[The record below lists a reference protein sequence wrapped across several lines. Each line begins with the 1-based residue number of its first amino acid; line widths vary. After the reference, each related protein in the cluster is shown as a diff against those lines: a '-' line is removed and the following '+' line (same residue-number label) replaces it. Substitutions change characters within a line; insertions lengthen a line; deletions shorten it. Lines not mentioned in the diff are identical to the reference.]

1 MSAVEVLFGMGS
13 PGPDFGA
20 MPMDLCDDLDD
31 YDFGD
36 IDFDDLEGLDLDF
49 IQPSGDGLDRRGEQ
63 LDWGDLEHLPDARWL
78 V

>member
-49 IQPSGDGLDRRGEQ
+49 IQPLDEQ